1 MERLAATEDGRV
13 EVSGRW
19 FGVRG
24 RRFVRPALTLTLGD
38 GVPERRCLA
47 ELEHKPWAAQ
57 DGEPWMAAFPVDV
70 DLGAASTIELSV
82 APDIEITLRSPA
94 GSTGAAGES
103 SVAAEARS
111 PLAKQHAWERR
122 PSARAQDLERM
133 TTRLSS
139 AEAALERERERRAG
153 VQQALEEQRAESRR
167 LNAELGRARAEL
179 DLARTV
185 QREGEASATELDS
198 TRREVRALERR
209 YEELAQ
215 EHARMIEAHAGVQ
228 SELRER
234 SGALES
240 ARDALGQERERGAAA
255 VAAER
260 ARGADA
266 INQEQTRP
274 SDELGPE
281 RQRRTEE
288 LAQERARVADRRRG
302 APARAP
308 ATEAFVPVYDDE
320 AAGGDPE
327 PPPDERRTQD
337 QAHEPRAR
345 TAVPPRSERSVN
357 PALSARANWFGRVL
371 ALLVI
376 AAVVLAI
383 WLVLHST
390 VLH

>member
-1 MERLAATEDGRV
+1 VERLAATEDGRV

-24 RRFVRPALTLTLGD
+24 RRFVRPALMLTLGD
-38 GVPERRCLA
+38 GAPERRCLA

-70 DLGAASTIELSV
+70 DLDAASTIELSV

-94 GSTGAAGES
+94 GSTGSAGES

-111 PLAKQHAWERR
+111 PLAKQHAGERR

-139 AEAALERERERRAG
+139 AESALERERQRRAG
-153 VQQALEEQRAESRR
+153 VEQALEEQRAESRR

-185 QREGEASATELDS
+185 QREGEASAAELDA

-209 YEELAQ
+209 YEELTQ
-215 EHARMIEAHAGVQ
+215 EHARMIEAHAGVH
-228 SELRER
+228 SELLER

-240 ARDALGQERERGAAA
+240 ARDALEQERERGAGA
-255 VAAER
+255 VAAQR

-266 INQEQTRP
+266 
-274 SDELGPE
+274 
-281 RQRRTEE
+281 
-288 LAQERARVADRRRG
+288 ADRRSG
-302 APARAP
+302 APARTP

-320 AAGGDPE
+320 AEGGGPQ
-327 PPPDERRTQD
+327 PPPEERRTREK
-337 QAHEPRAR
+337 AHEPRAR
-345 TAVPPRSERSVN
+345 TAAAPRIERPVN
-357 PALSARANWFGRVL
+357 PASSARANWFGRVI

-376 AAVVLAI
+376 AAVVVAI

>member
-1 MERLAATEDGRV
+1 MERLAATKDGRV

-38 GVPERRCLA
+38 GAPERRCLA

-57 DGEPWMAAFPVDV
+57 DGEPWVAAFPVDV
-70 DLGAASTIELSV
+70 DLDAASTIELSV

-94 GSTGAAGES
+94 GSTGSAGES
-103 SVAAEARS
+103 AVAAEARS
-111 PLAKQHAWERR
+111 PLAKQPSWERR

-139 AEAALERERERRAG
+139 AEAALERERQRRAG

-167 LNAELGRARAEL
+167 LHAELGRARAEL
-179 DLARTV
+179 DLAHTV
-185 QREGEASATELDS
+185 QREGDASAAELDA
-198 TRREVRALERR
+198 TRREVRTLERR
-209 YEELAQ
+209 YEALTQ

-228 SELRER
+228 SELLER

-240 ARDALGQERERGAAA
+240 ARDALEQERERGAAA

-260 ARGADA
+260 A
-266 INQEQTRP
+266 
-274 SDELGPE
+274 
-281 RQRRTEE
+281 
-288 LAQERARVADRRRG
+288 
-302 APARAP
+302 P
-308 ATEAFVPVYDDE
+308 ATEAFVPIYDDE
-320 AAGGDPE
+320 AESGNPE
-327 PPPDERRTQD
+327 PPPDERRTRD
-337 QAHEPRAR
+337 QPHDLRAR
-345 TAVPPRSERSVN
+345 TAAPPRIERPVN